1 MSHQDHTAL
10 YEESHLAVLRLL
22 EQNPNLSQRELAEA
36 LGISVGKT
44 NYCIKALVDKGLLK
58 INNFRNNKNKM
69 SYAYLLTPAGIAKKT
84 ELTVKFLQRKV
95 LEYEVLQREITAL
108 KTELAQ
114 STQPNQA
121 LEPKN

>member
-1 MSHQDHTAL
+1 MSHQEHTAL

-22 EQNPNLSQRELAEA
+22 EQNPNLSQRELAEE

-69 SYAYLLTPAGIAKKT
+69 SYAYLLTPAGITKKT

-95 LEYEVLQREITAL
+95 LEYEVLKKEIDLLEKELRE
-108 KTELAQ
+108 KG
-114 STQPNQA
+114 
-121 LEPKN
+121 K

>member
-1 MSHQDHTAL
+1 MSHQEHTAL

-22 EQNPNLSQRELAEA
+22 EQNPNLSQRELAEE

-69 SYAYLLTPAGIAKKT
+69 GYAYLLTPAGITKKT

-95 LEYEVLQREITAL
+95 LEYEVLQKEIATL
-108 KTELAQ
+108 RTELAQ
-114 STQPNQA
+114 SAQHNQA
-121 LEPKN
+121 LEPKS

>member
-95 LEYEVLQREITAL
+95 VEYETLRTEIQLL
-108 KTELAQ
+108 KEDLIRRT
-114 STQPNQA
+114 
-121 LEPKN
+121 